1 MEKLKQMLTEH
12 EGSRNKIYS
21 DTNGIPHIG
30 IGRNLQQGIS
40 EDEINYLLENDI
52 VRCMKECAN
61 AFPWYSQLDEVRQDV
76 LVMLCFSMGLTR
88 LRGFKNM
95 LSALE
100 QGDFE
105 VSAAELVDSRWY
117 VQVGPLRGETLKEML
132 ATGEYPNGNH

>member
-1 MEKLKQMLTEH
+1 MGYPISGLAET
-12 EGSRNKIYS
+12 
-21 DTNGIPHIG
+21 T
-30 IGRNLQQGIS
+30 QQGIS

-76 LVMLCFSMGLTR
+76 LVMLCFNMGLTR

-105 VSAAELVDSRWY
+105 VSAGRAC
-117 VQVGPLRGETLKEML
+117 
-132 ATGEYPNGNH
+132 